1 MTAASLRF
9 LSFRPQGEIF
19 YRFLTPF
26 GMTEKNAIYDGGKN
40 SSEILFTCNRCNL
53 PI

>member
-26 GMTEKNAIYDGGKN
+26 GMTEK
-40 SSEILFTCNRCNL
+40 EIRMTEKEKKRNL
-53 PI
+53 